1 MLSSK
6 PIAGFIC
13 CLLFTCNVYAEE
25 KLVFA
30 LDVIRHGDRSPAHD
44 YPGSKDQWP
53 EGLGQL
59 TPLGMNQEYQL
70 GVSLRTMYVTQYHL
84 LAEHFIPNTVYVRS
98 SDYDRTLES
107 AQALLM
113 GLYPPGTGPMLED
126 QQPAL
131 PQAVQ
136 LVPVNTVPQES
147 DSLLIP
153 YNDSAQYYALLQQY
167 VFDTPGWKEK
177 TAELAPKFPAWSA
190 ATGMTITNLYQL
202 SAVADTLFV
211 ERTHNITLPPD
222 LSAEDVQTIIDAG
235 QWAMVYAY
243 KDKNVSE
250 AIGRNLLNAIA
261 KYIAAA
267 GVDKAESKYVLFS
280 AHDNT
285 LMSEMKLLNV
295 PLDEVPH
302 YASNLNFSVFTVK
315 PDTYVVRIHY
325 NGQPVILPDCANVD
339 CPLSTF
345 LTLVKG

>member
-6 PIAGFIC
+6 PIAGFLF
-13 CLLFTCNVYAEE
+13 CLLFACNVYAAE
-25 KLVFA
+25 KLIFA
-30 LDVIRHGDRSPAHD
+30 IDVIRHGDRSPAHD

-59 TPLGMNQEYQL
+59 TPLGMNQEYLL
-70 GVSLRTMYVTQYHL
+70 GISLRAMYVDQYHL
-84 LAEHFIPNTVYVRS
+84 LPEHFTANTIYVRS

-107 AQALLM
+107 AQALLT

-126 QQPAL
+126 DKPAL
-131 PQAVQ
+131 PAAVQ
-136 LVPVNTVPQES
+136 LVPINTVPQET

-153 YNDSAQYYALLQQY
+153 YNDSAQYYALLQHY
-167 VFDTPGWKEK
+167 VFDTDGWKEK

-202 SAVADTLFV
+202 SAVADILFV
-211 ERTHNITLPPD
+211 EREHKIALPPD
-222 LSAEDVQTIIDAG
+222 LSSDDVQTIIDAG

-243 KDKNVSE
+243 QNKNVSE
-250 AIGRNLLNAIA
+250 AIGRNLLSAISA
-261 KYIAAA
+261 DISAASENKSASKYI
-267 GVDKAESKYVLFS
+267 LFS

-302 YASNLNFSVFTVK
+302 YASNLNFSLFEIK
-315 PDTYVVRIHY
+315 PETYIVRIHY
-325 NGQPVILPDCANVD
+325 NGQPVILPDCGTVD
-339 CPLSTF
+339 CPLKQF
-345 LTLVKG
+345 LSLVNK